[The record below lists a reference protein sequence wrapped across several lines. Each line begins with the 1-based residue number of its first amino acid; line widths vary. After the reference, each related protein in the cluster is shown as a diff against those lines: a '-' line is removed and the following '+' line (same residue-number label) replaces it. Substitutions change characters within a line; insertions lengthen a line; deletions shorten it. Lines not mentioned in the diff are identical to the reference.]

1 MNKFHEELVDTF
13 KPIVQ
18 IHGYLLSLEIELAK
32 TATSLMLK
40 AELGK
45 LHVIVVCQY
54 STLSSV

>member
-18 IHGYLLSLEIELAK
+18 LHGCLLSLEIELAK
-32 TATSLMLK
+32 TATSLTLK